1 MNEEEPVVTIQQG
14 KDNKYLS
21 FYCDHC
27 KKIHTIA
34 VRAPGEVLRKNI
46 TYWPW
51 NGSYTKPSLGPDC
64 VAHNPLEDNGTSYPK
79 PGLYCHLY
87 FRGTGEAESA
97 SVLVSRIGNNGHSSK
112 SLPSFKLLPVSQW
125 PKLTPPPEKQGDDEN
140 E

>member
-1 MNEEEPVVTIQQG
+1 MNEEPVITIQQG

-34 VRAPGEVLRKNI
+34 VRAPEEIILTPM

-51 NGSYTKPSLGPDC
+51 NGSYTKPALGPDC
-64 VAHNPLEDNGTSYPK
+64 VAHNPLKDNGTSYPQ

-87 FRGTGEAESA
+87 FRGTEYAESA
-97 SVLVSRIGNNGHSSK
+97 SILVSRIGNDGHSSK
-112 SLPSFKLLPVSQW
+112 QLPSFKLRPVSQW
-125 PKLTPPPEKQGDDEN
+125 PKPLPPPKIAQKDE
-140 E
+140 